1 MGLRYK
7 IYVGSGS
14 LPENLRPSLSSH
26 WRNVIHTS
34 KILFLE
40 EERAKHAI
48 TFDDGDEDIGNEARM
63 LVEGKVRFS
72 SELSIK

>member
-1 MGLRYK
+1 M
-7 IYVGSGS
+7 
-14 LPENLRPSLSSH
+14 
-26 WRNVIHTS
+26 IHTS

-72 SELSIK
+72 SELSVK